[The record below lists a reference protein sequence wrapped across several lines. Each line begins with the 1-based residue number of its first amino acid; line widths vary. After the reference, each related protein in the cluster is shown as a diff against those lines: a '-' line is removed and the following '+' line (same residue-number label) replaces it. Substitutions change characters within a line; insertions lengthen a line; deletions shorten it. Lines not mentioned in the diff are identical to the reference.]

1 MEVCIF
7 SYPDP
12 KFIILILAIR
22 QSKICSW
29 KNFVGKSKIQTDVIF
44 LTRRLF
50 FLLLFFVCLFFNLQK
65 EKTLKQAN
73 QNISLWF
80 VSKQDA
86 FKKMEWCS
94 IYYFF
99 FFLQRWENMLQIL
112 KTTWRSLLWVE
123 DNILL
128 NSDMLG
134 LLVCLFAFHFQLAD
148 FFLVISGLSPTYLF
162 AYIAELAAKWKT
174 SYSQISV

>member
-1 MEVCIF
+1 MLLKKWNDV
-7 SYPDP
+7 P
-12 KFIILILAIR
+12 FII
-22 QSKICSW
+22 
-29 KNFVGKSKIQTDVIF
+29 
-44 LTRRLF
+44 F
-50 FLLLFFVCLFFNLQK
+50 FFYSA
-65 EKTLKQAN
+65 EKT
-73 QNISLWF
+73 
-80 VSKQDA
+80 
-86 FKKMEWCS
+86 
-94 IYYFF
+94 
-99 FFLQRWENMLQIL
+99 LQIL

-148 FFLVISGLSPTYLF
+148 FFLVISGLSPTYLV